1 MQEVVDIG
9 SLILLWAVGI
19 ICIPIMRKIAPSQ
32 YKAYMVYDLT
42 VCVVVT
48 IFAIKYL
55 CQR

>member
-9 SLILLWAVGI
+9 SLILLWAAGI
-19 ICIPIMRKIAPSQ
+19 ICFPIMKKVDSSQ
-32 YKAYMVYDLT
+32 YKAYIVYGLT

-48 IFAIKYL
+48 IFAILYL

>member
-48 IFAIKYL
+48 IFPILYL